1 MRTFS
6 ASEAAAE
13 LGTDGKTLRRFL
25 RQDSTYKNAG
35 SGGRYEFTT
44 ADMPKLTEKF
54 NAWHNRPKSSK
65 STGVALIEDQ
75 PGLAHSIVRS
85 RDPEDQARVRQLS
98 RERVDRLEAA
108 LKAAG
113 LHISQMRDREGW
125 APRID
130 AEAVPA

>member
-1 MRTFS
+1 VRIFS

-25 RQDSTYKNAG
+25 RQDPSFKNAG

-54 NAWHNRPKSSK
+54 NAWHNRPKTSRSV
-65 STGVALIEDQ
+65 GQ
-75 PGLAHSIVRS
+75 PMISDAAGLPHSIVRS
-85 RDPEDQARVRQLS
+85 RDPRDQARVRQLS
-98 RERVDRLEAA
+98 QERVDRLEAA

-125 APRID
+125 APR
-130 AEAVPA
+130 VPVNA

>member
-1 MRTFS
+1 MRTFT

-25 RQDSTYKNAG
+25 RQDPTFTNAG

-44 ADMPKLTEKF
+44 ADMPKLRERF
-54 NAWHNRPKSSK
+54 DAWANRPKNSK
-65 STGVALIEDQ
+65 STGVALIADGA
-75 PGLAHSIVRS
+75 GLPHSIVRS
-85 RDPEDQARVRQLS
+85 RNPQDRARVRELS
-98 RERVDRLEAA
+98 KQRVDRLEAA

-125 APRID
+125 EPRVS
-130 AEAVPA
+130 A